1 MGDFSF
7 RNQWSPFKIDG
18 KKWHRIGG
26 FVSLQFVATACGPQ
40 FESFNPI
47 LFCTHFVSPST
58 MFACVA
64 CTPVLTHQACFL
76 WRVVAWDEKMLLEEV
91 VEEPVGPGVWRHALH
106 SRVAPTGSW
115 LILLWL
121 WVIPNLL
128 FFIFYSQLKQL
139 NRFHSTLILYW
150 FGLVLFESKCSS
162 RICVWS
168 PHWRRI
174 LAFSRVR

>member
-64 CTPVLTHQACFL
+64 RTPVLTHQACLL

-91 VEEPVGPGVWRHALH
+91 VEEPVGPGVWR
-106 SRVAPTGSW
+106 
-115 LILLWL
+115 LLDDMPCTVECPLQVRGWFFFGYESYQIFYFL
-121 WVIPNLL
+121 FFIPSSSNWTVFTALL
-128 FFIFYSQLKQL
+128 FFI
-139 NRFHSTLILYW
+139 
-150 FGLVLFESKCSS
+150 GLV
-162 RICVWS
+162 
-168 PHWRRI
+168 
-174 LAFSRVR
+174 